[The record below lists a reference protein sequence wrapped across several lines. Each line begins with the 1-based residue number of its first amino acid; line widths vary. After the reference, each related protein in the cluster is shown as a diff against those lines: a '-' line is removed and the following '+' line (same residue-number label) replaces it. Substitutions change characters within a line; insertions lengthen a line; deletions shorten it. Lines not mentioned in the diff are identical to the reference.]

1 MSRVRALPPIW
12 RALAVAAFSLLGAC
26 GDRMPTEPI
35 APTGTGSGSLLG
47 SSEPKLV
54 ECPTDETKTTTSLI
68 GASGGTISID
78 GTSVVFPAGALPGF
92 ATVTLTIP
100 ASKYVEIEIETD
112 GPDYFPVKQPIVT
125 ISYAR
130 CSRLDVLLK
139 PLTAWYIDSETKE
152 LLEEMLSVDD
162 KLTRSVTF
170 PTDHFSGYAVAF

>member
-1 MSRVRALPPIW
+1 MSRVRARPPIW
-12 RALAVAAFSLLGAC
+12 RVLVVAAFSLLGAC
-26 GDRMPTEPI
+26 DDRTPTEPADPI
-35 APTGTGSGSLLG
+35 ATGSLLG

-54 ECPTDETKTTTSLI
+54 ECPTDETKTKTGLI
-68 GASGGTISID
+68 GAAGGSLSID

-92 ATVTLTIP
+92 TTVTLTIP
-100 ASKYVEIEIETD
+100 ASKYVEIAIETD

-130 CSRLDVLLK
+130 CQRSDVLTK
-139 PLTAWYIDSETKE
+139 PLTAWYIDSETKD

-170 PTDHFSGYAVAF
+170 TTDHFSGYAVAF